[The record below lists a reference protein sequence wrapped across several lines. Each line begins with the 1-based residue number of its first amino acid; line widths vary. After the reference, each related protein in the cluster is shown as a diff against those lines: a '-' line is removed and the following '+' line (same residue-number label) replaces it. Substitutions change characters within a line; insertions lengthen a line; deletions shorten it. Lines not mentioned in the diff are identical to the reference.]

1 MGTHPIFESDFDCL
15 TAMRFIR
22 LHSARHLTEPS
33 TWRPLTVREICLFPR
48 FPRAVPYNMS
58 FYGVNAA
65 ELITQKPN
73 MLSVV
78 KVESL
83 LQPWRKRSS
92 HHKKL
97 WCMLYAQSSQE
108 SNNKTEFSTKVV
120 HNSTDEPFTRLEFED
135 GQVMT
140 FKTDKLEFDY
150 MAYIII
156 RELAEREMI
165 AASVEDIKV

>member
-1 MGTHPIFESDFDCL
+1 MVHYSLLGKTSLAPCFSLFLTPSLSLSPTHSAKNNVFDFDTFSGFSLCQIHL
-15 TAMRFIR
+15 AMRFTR

-92 HHKKL
+92 HHKVL
-97 WCMLYAQSSQE
+97 SFSS
-108 SNNKTEFSTKVV
+108 
-120 HNSTDEPFTRLEFED
+120 L
-135 GQVMT
+135 
-140 FKTDKLEFDY
+140 
-150 MAYIII
+150 
-156 RELAEREMI
+156 
-165 AASVEDIKV
+165 